1 MHSCHI
7 FSKQVELCNDELE
20 TFNEVLVLVD
30 FADANLYADN
40 LLVVF
45 QSANDLFFWFLLFPA
60 LELNPIFVDNFNS
73 VHVFKLSEYIVLLSQ
88 KFNFNMG
95 AKLYA
100 TVSCFSESNFL
111 DVTNRV
117 TAQLINDTFEVQVAH
132 RRAIDL
138 LFKVSELHDHG
149 SAIHTNSDWL

>member
-1 MHSCHI
+1 MLSCHI

-30 FADANLYADN
+30 FADADLYADN
-40 LLVVF
+40 LLIVF
-45 QSANDLFFWFLLFPA
+45 QSANDLFFRFLLFPA

-73 VHVFKLSEYIVLLSQ
+73 VHVFELSEYIVLLSQ
-88 KFNFNMG
+88 KLNFNMG

-100 TVSCFSESNFL
+100 TVSCFSEPNFL
-111 DVTNRV
+111 DVTNWV

-132 RRAIDL
+132 CRAIDL
-138 LFKVSELHDHG
+138 LFKVSELNDHG
-149 SAIHTNSDWL
+149 STIHTKSDWL